1 MDNRKPKKRAA
12 EEAFHQCTGMG
23 VADSS
28 VRKII
33 AKLQKDDVSNSYSR
47 SSGQRYVFIKD
58 CIKAETIETAQG
70 QIELYT
76 TDLEKYINLAC
87 KQNPM
92 YAECLKDLLETELE
106 RNKEGVPGVIYLDE
120 CVPGNI
126 LAPDNKRKSYLV
138 YFAYLPCAK
147 LRSLHFW
154 WPLALVR
161 HSEVEHLSGA
171 LPEFFTKMLRA
182 QALDFGGIMIDTT
195 FVPTSKIY
203 FLGDE
208 AALKLACGSK
218 GASGMRPCLHCDAF
232 SKERSE
238 MAESLGHA
246 SIACSDFSRFSPVTD
261 QEVVEILQ
269 HLEHI
274 RNNESAKSFKEA
286 MQLLG
291 WSFNEH
297 CCFLDDEVKRLLQP
311 SQCHYDAMHCY
322 WSNGQ
327 VCQEC
332 GLFFTEAV
340 GLAGVTREQLEHF
353 MDLGWKKTTSIG
365 GALSPGSLK
374 QLVSPKLLKE
384 GADYKGDAGQ
394 CLDLLPLLC
403 FFALQCLNECE
414 ALQPYI
420 NSLVALW
427 RVTSKILHAKNSV
440 EEVRGL
446 QRLQTQHLDLF
457 IQCYGSN
464 KVRPKHHFA
473 GHIEEQTLQSG
484 VLLDC
489 FVGERKNKCFKNV
502 LCPMVSRLQG
512 FEKSI
517 LQRFLE
523 TDLTSLESFN
533 GNKIILKQLLDTC
546 SDETIKM
553 AKALSCIWGEI
564 KAGHIFLR
572 SSQEAMQVVGC
583 MERRSKNIVVF
594 FLCDAPS
601 IY

>member
-1 MDNRKPKKRAA
+1 MASSKPKKRSAD
-12 EEAFHQCTGMG
+12 EAFHQCTGLG
-23 VADSS
+23 VPDSS
-28 VRKII
+28 IRKII
-33 AKLQKDDVSNSYSR
+33 SKLQKDDAPPKSYSR
-47 SSGQRYVFIKD
+47 SSGQRYAFIKD
-58 CIKAETIETAQG
+58 CIKAEKIETTSG

-76 TDLEKYINLAC
+76 TDLEKYINMAC
-87 KQNPM
+87 NQNPL
-92 YAECLKDLLETELE
+92 YAKCLNDLLEKELE
-106 RNKEGVPGVIYLDE
+106 RNPEGVPGVIYLDE

-126 LAPDNKRKSYLV
+126 LCPDNKRKSYLV

-154 WPLALVR
+154 WPLSLLR
-161 HSEVEHLSGA
+161 HSEVERLSGA
-171 LPEFFTKMLRA
+171 LPEFFTRMLRK
-182 QALDFGGIMIDTT
+182 QLLDLGGILIDTT
-195 FVPTSKIY
+195 LVPTSKLY
-203 FLGDE
+203 FIADE
-208 AALKLACGSK
+208 AAIKLACGSK

-246 SIACSDFSRFSPVTD
+246 SIACSDFSRFQPVKD
-261 QEVVEILQ
+261 EDVKEILA
-269 HLEHI
+269 HLAYI
-274 RNNESAKSFKEA
+274 RNNQSAKSFKEA

-291 WSFNEH
+291 WTFNEH

-340 GLAGVTREQLEHF
+340 RLGGITREQLEHY

-374 QLVSPKLLKE
+374 QLVSPKILRE
-384 GADYKGDAGQ
+384 GVDFKGDAGQ
-394 CLDLLPLLC
+394 CLDLLPLMC
-403 FFALQCLNECE
+403 FFALQCLNECQ

-420 NSLVALW
+420 KSLVALW
-427 RVTSKILHAKNSV
+427 RVTSHILHAKNNV

-446 QRLQTQHLDLF
+446 QRLQSQHLELF
-457 IQCYGSN
+457 IQCYGTS

-473 GHIEEQTLQSG
+473 GHIEQQALESG

-502 LCPMVSRLQG
+502 LCPMVSKLQG
-512 FEKSI
+512 FEKAI

-523 TDLTSLESFN
+523 TDLTNLESFT
-533 GNKIILKQLLDTC
+533 GNQVVLKQLLDTC
-546 SDETIKM
+546 SEDNTKM
-553 AKALSCIWGEI
+553 AKALSCIWGEV
-564 KAGHIFLR
+564 KAGHILLR
-572 SSQEAMQVVGC
+572 SAQEAMQVVGC
-583 MERRSKNIVVF
+583 MERRGNKHYHVFLVVTLF
-594 FLCDAPS
+594 
-601 IY
+601 